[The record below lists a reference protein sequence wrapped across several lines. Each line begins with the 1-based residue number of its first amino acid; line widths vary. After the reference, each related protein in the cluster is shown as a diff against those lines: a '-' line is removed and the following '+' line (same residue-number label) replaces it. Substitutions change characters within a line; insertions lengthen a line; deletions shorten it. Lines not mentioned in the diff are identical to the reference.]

1 MRWLL
6 ILLVLGLLPG
16 LFCGCRKAGA
26 PRQEET
32 AKEVKTVD
40 PQSAPFVAGK
50 RNKVYHARG
59 CPYAANLISAV
70 GFASALE
77 AEASGRIPCEF
88 CSPRASNKQEQ

>member
-6 ILLVLGLLPG
+6 ILLVVGLMPV
-16 LFCGCRKAGA
+16 LFCGCRKSGP

-32 AKEVKTVD
+32 AMEVKTID
-40 PQSAPFVAGK
+40 AQSAPFVAGK

-59 CPYAANLISAV
+59 CPYAANLNSPV
-70 GFASALE
+70 GFAGVLE

-88 CSPRASNKQEQ
+88 CSPRASNKAE

>member
-6 ILLVLGLLPG
+6 ILLVAGLMPV
-16 LFCGCRKAGA
+16 LFCGCRKAGP

-32 AKEVKTVD
+32 AMEVKSVD
-40 PQSAPFVAGK
+40 PESAPFVAGK

-59 CPYAANLISAV
+59 CPYAANLSSPV
-70 GFASALE
+70 GFASVLE

-88 CSPRASNKQEQ
+88 CAPRTSNKQEP